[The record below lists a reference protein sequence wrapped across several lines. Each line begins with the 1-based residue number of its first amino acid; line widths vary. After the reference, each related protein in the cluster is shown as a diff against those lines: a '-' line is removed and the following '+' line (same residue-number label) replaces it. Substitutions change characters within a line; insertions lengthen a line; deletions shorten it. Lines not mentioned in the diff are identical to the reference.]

1 MFRSVKI
8 IQIIVVLFMF
18 FLNGHS
24 QEITNPFDI
33 DGLSAWWC
41 ADSVKQDSGAKISV
55 WHDLSEANVSANAI
69 IVEYAPTL
77 VKNVEYLN
85 NHAVLRFDGNDY
97 YDCGNV
103 LNVGS
108 LGITVFSVSMST
120 KSTGCYYAKAIKGG
134 GRYRYFLIHEN
145 NLGFTTQITNTKGV
159 IGKLKLNKYDILTAT
174 INKSVGYS
182 YLFQNEEG
190 LFAEQIG
197 TFNNFSSNY
206 NFLIGAYN
214 NSSGSVPPYENLY
227 LKGDI
232 AELIFY
238 DRPLSNI
245 ERQSV
250 ENYLRSKYFPGTERE
265 QFSFGDDI
273 VQEYSLKPITL
284 IVPDRSYF
292 QTRTWSTGE
301 TSQSIQ
307 VNKSGE
313 YSVFVTDDWGYEYV
327 DTIQI
332 DFPEINQIPNQILC
346 LGDTLKWDCG
356 LAGDYTYAWSTGE
369 TSQAIAITKAGTYS
383 VTVTDNA
390 GYFITSKPVTIT
402 VDSFPKTASLG
413 PDTLLCKGN
422 VIQLQ
427 TGAEYAKSYEWFNG
441 EETPYCVVDAP
452 GKYSVAVV
460 DSNNCV
466 AKDTVVIAVHGVA
479 PIVNFVAEKLCDG
492 NITQIL
498 QNSHTTDNTEIVE
511 HTWFMENDTLVG
523 DMVNHQFPTWGSYP
537 IQIRARNEEGCV
549 GVLFDTIHIHPTP
562 TASFS
567 PLIACQYTER
577 EITST
582 SKIAAGEITTYSWEV
597 DGNSSSEKSVPVLS
611 DEVRTIPAKLTVMS
625 DYGCTATKEDEIQ
638 VVASTKITL
647 VHKEVCVGDTVL
659 FFDATDYPV
668 YNAQQEAYW
677 LIDHTQKRS
686 YSSLLPYITTDTTTH
701 IVELYAK
708 TFNGCMNIG
717 RDTLRPYAIP
727 EPRMDTLYTCVGS
740 EIILKNSGV
749 SRDNIASYVW
759 NIASYVWNIADSLTF
774 TEEKPSF
781 VLQRSGLF
789 PVSLQVM
796 TEAGCQAATTSA
808 IVIDAQPQADFTFFP
823 KKGAEPLF
831 VNFTNES
838 KHAVAYTWTFEQ
850 KEVETTEEPSYL
862 FIDKETSYAKLVAHS
877 VHDCRDSIIKHI
889 PLTLADEQ
897 LHITDV
903 RASIDANGFVSYAV
917 QILNSGNVATS
928 NIELLLSSPDI
939 VSLSESWNGTLE
951 PGAVLDYVFA
961 AKTKSSSGTLP
972 KYVCV
977 TAEIVSPEEYKV
989 YFSDSYCMDK
999 TNEFTVYYVAPNPV
1013 GKEATVAF
1021 NVKRKGTIVVS
1032 CIDENGKIRISK
1044 EWNDIE
1050 AGYHTITMD
1059 TMELPSGRYVLV
1071 IAQDN
1076 QKQQIP
1082 FVK

>member
-1 MFRSVKI
+1 MKEYVNCTILCILGFISSYCSFSQNISDPTKV
-8 IQIIVVLFMF
+8 
-18 FLNGHS
+18 NGV
-24 QEITNPFDI
+24 
-33 DGLSAWWC
+33 SAWWC
-41 ADSVKQDSGAKISV
+41 ADSIKQENGSLVFGWQSLTEEPMV
-55 WHDLSEANVSANAI
+55 LSQLLDENA
-69 IVEYAPTL
+69 PRL
-77 VKNVEYLN
+77 FKNEENLGFHN
-85 NHAVLRFDGNDY
+85 VLRFDGNDFLSGG
-97 YDCGNV
+97 DI
-103 LNVGS
+103 LNVGN
-108 LGITVFSVSMST
+108 GGQTAFVVGMSKNKMGT
-120 KSTGCYYAKAIKGG
+120 FWAKSTAGSGK
-134 GRYRYFLIHEN
+134 YRYSLLYEN
-145 NLGFTTQITNTKGV
+145 NLRVICFTGQWFLINV
-159 IGKLKLNKYDILTAT
+159 NNNIEKYDLLSTKFDLKNADLQ
-174 INKSVGYS
+174 
-182 YLFQNEEG
+182 LFQDKNG
-190 LFAEQIG
+190 LYTTNIDVYSK
-197 TFNNFSSNY
+197 FNSRY
-206 NFLIGAYN
+206 DFLIGAYN
-214 NSSGSVPPYENLY
+214 NGEGSIPPNSSYY
-227 LKGDI
+227 LNGDI
-232 AELIFY
+232 AEIIFY
-238 DRPLSNI
+238 DRPLSNL

-265 QFSFGDDI
+265 QFSLGDDT
-273 VQEYSLKPITL
+273 VVSYGFKPIALT
-284 IVPDRSYF
+284 VPDRSYF
-292 QTRTWSTGE
+292 QTITWSTGE

-307 VNKSGE
+307 VNKPGE

-332 DFPEINQIPNQILC
+332 VFPEINQISNQILC

-356 LAGDYTYAWSTGE
+356 LAGDYTYVWSTGE
-369 TSQAIAITKAGTYS
+369 TSQAISITKAGTYS

-390 GYFITSKPVTIT
+390 GYSITSKPITIT
-402 VDSFPKTASLG
+402 VDSFPKVATLG

-422 VIQLQ
+422 IIQLQ
-427 TGAEYAKSYEWFNG
+427 QGAEHAKSYEWFNG
-441 EETPYCVVDAP
+441 EYTPYCVVDAP
-452 GKYSVAVV
+452 GKYSVEVM

-466 AKDTVVIAVHGVA
+466 ARDTMVVAVHGVA
-479 PIVNFVAEKLCDG
+479 PIVNFVAEKLCEG

-511 HTWFMENDTLVG
+511 HVWIMDADTLVG
-523 DMVNHQFPTWGSYP
+523 DVVSHQFPSWGAFP
-537 IQIRARNEEGCV
+537 IQIRATNEEGCV

-562 TASFS
+562 VASFS

-582 SKIAAGEITTYSWEV
+582 SKIADGEITTYSWEV
-597 DGNSSSEKSVPVLS
+597 DGNSFSEKSVQVLS
-611 DEVRTIPAKLTVMS
+611 DEIRMIPAKLTITS
-625 DYGCTATKEDEIQ
+625 DQGCTATKKDEIQ
-638 VVASTKITL
+638 VVPSTKITL
-647 VHKEVCVGDTVL
+647 VHKDVCVGDTVL

-668 YNAQQEAYW
+668 YNAMQDAYW
-677 LIDHTQKRS
+677 LLDHTQKRS
-686 YSSLLPYITTDTTTH
+686 YSLLLPYITTDTTMH

-759 NIASYVWNIADSLTF
+759 NIVDSLTF

-789 PVSLQVM
+789 PVSLQVT

-850 KEVETTEEPSYL
+850 KEVETIEDPSYL
-862 FIDKETSYAKLVAHS
+862 FTDKETSYAKLVAHS
-877 VHDCRDSIIKHI
+877 VHDCRDSITKRI

-897 LHITDV
+897 LQITDV
-903 RASIDANGFVSYAV
+903 RTTIDANGFVSYAV

-928 NIELLLSSPDI
+928 NIELLLSTPDI
-939 VSLSESWNGTLE
+939 ASLAESWNGTLE
-951 PGAVLDYVFA
+951 PGTVLDYVFA
-961 AKTKSSSGTLP
+961 AKTKSINGTLP

-989 YFSDSYCMDK
+989 YFSDNFCMDQ
-999 TNEFTVYYVAPNPV
+999 TNEFSVYYVAPNPV
-1013 GKEATVAF
+1013 DKEATVAF
-1021 NVKRKGTIVVS
+1021 NTKRKGTVTVS
-1032 CIDENGKIRISK
+1032 CIDENGKVRVK
-1044 EWNDIE
+1044 REWENIE
-1050 AGYHTITMD
+1050 AGFHTIQID

>member
-1 MFRSVKI
+1 VKK
-8 IQIIVVLFMF
+8 V
-18 FLNGHS
+18 
-24 QEITNPFDI
+24 ITNIISFCVVFFILSSAIYAQVNPTAI
-33 DGLSAWWC
+33 SGLSAWWC
-41 ADSVKQDSGAKISV
+41 ADSVKQD
-55 WHDLSEANVSANAI
+55 NN
-69 IVEYAPTL
+69 TL
-77 VKNVEYLN
+77 VSNWVSIDESTTVTQEIEDWAPMLVKEVSELN

-97 YDCGNV
+97 LNGGNV

-108 LGITVFSVSMST
+108 QGQTVFVVCMT
-120 KSTGCYYAKAIKGG
+120 KKKDASFYAKSYLGSIKN
-134 GRYRYFLIHEN
+134 RNCLIYESKPEFLI
-145 NLGFTTQITNTKGV
+145 QIGNTNYMPTGNAH
-159 IGKLKLNKYDILTAT
+159 IGEYDLFSTRIDFSK
-174 INKSVGYS
+174 NYMS
-182 YLFQNEEG
+182 LFQSGFYSMLEIPPVTG
-190 LFAEQIG
+190 M
-197 TFNNFSSNY
+197 TSNFD
-206 NFLIGAYN
+206 FLIGGYN
-214 NSSGSVPPYENLY
+214 NKSGSVPPYEGLFLN
-227 LKGDI
+227 GDI

-238 DRPLSNI
+238 NRPLSNI

-265 QFSFGDDI
+265 QFSLGKDTVVTYGF
-273 VQEYSLKPITL
+273 KPITL
-284 IVPDRSYF
+284 TVPDRSYF
-292 QTRTWSTGE
+292 QTIEWSTGE

-369 TSQAIAITKAGTYS
+369 TSQAIVITKAGTYS

-441 EETPYCVVDAP
+441 EETSYCVVDAP

-582 SKIAAGEITTYSWEV
+582 SKIAAGEITTYSWDV
-597 DGNSSSEKSVPVLS
+597 DGNSSSEKSVQVLS
-611 DEVRTIPAKLTVMS
+611 DEVRLIPVKLTITS
-625 DYGCTATKEDEIQ
+625 DQGCTATKEDEIQ

-647 VHKEVCVGDTVL
+647 VHKDVCVGDTVL

-686 YSSLLPYITTDTTTH
+686 YSSLLAYKTTDTTTH
-701 IVELYAK
+701 IIELYAK
-708 TFNGCMNIG
+708 TFNGCLNIG

-727 EPRMDTLYTCVGS
+727 EPRMDTMFTCVGT
-740 EIILKNSGV
+740 EIILQNSGK

-759 NIASYVWNIADSLTF
+759 QIADSLTF
-774 TEEKPSF
+774 TEERPSF
-781 VLQRSGLF
+781 VLQRSGLY
-789 PVSLQVM
+789 PVSLQVT
-796 TEAGCQAATTSA
+796 TEAGCQAATMSA

-850 KEVETTEEPSYL
+850 KEVETIEDPSYL
-862 FIDKETSYAKLVAHS
+862 FTDKETSYAKLVAHS
-877 VHDCRDSIIKHI
+877 VHDCRDSITKRI

-897 LHITDV
+897 LQITDV

-917 QILNSGNVATS
+917 QILNSGNVAIS
-928 NIELLLSSPDI
+928 NIELLLSTPDMA
-939 VSLSESWNGTLE
+939 SLAESWNGALE
-951 PGAVLDYVFA
+951 PGTVLDYVFA
-961 AKTKSSSGTLP
+961 AKTKSINGTLP

-1050 AGYHTITMD
+1050 AGYHTISMD
-1059 TMELPSGRYVLV
+1059 TMELPSGRYVL
-1071 IAQDN
+1071 IIEQDN
-1076 QKQQIP
+1076 QKQRIP

>member
-1 MFRSVKI
+1 VRNCLSIFLFLLFFVLNTTSI
-8 IQIIVVLFMF
+8 FAQIESPKSIL
-18 FLNGHS
+18 
-24 QEITNPFDI
+24 
-33 DGLSAWWC
+33 GLSAWWC
-41 ADSVKQDSGAKISV
+41 ADSVNQEDGA
-55 WHDLSEANVSANAI
+55 LVSSWYSMDEIGMVVNQQI
-69 IVEYAPTL
+69 EEFVPSL
-77 VKNVEYLN
+77 VKEVDGLN

-97 YDCGNV
+97 LLGENI
-103 LNVGS
+103 LNIGSVGQ
-108 LGITVFSVSMST
+108 TVFVVAKSNAANGCFFAKSLAGLGKNRYYCMYENKRPTFLVQYGATYFGPIGVS
-120 KSTGCYYAKAIKGG
+120 K
-134 GRYRYFLIHEN
+134 
-145 NLGFTTQITNTKGV
+145 LGDFELFSTQIDLAGE
-159 IGKLKLNKYDILTAT
+159 T
-174 INKSVGYS
+174 IS
-182 YLFQNEEG
+182 LFQDE
-190 LFAEQIG
+190 IG
-197 TFNNFSSNY
+197 VMKKETTPATSFTSSY
-206 NFLIGAYN
+206 DFIIGGYN
-214 NSSGSVPPYENLY
+214 NSQGTIPPHSSYY
-227 LKGDI
+227 LTGDI

-238 DRPLSNI
+238 DRPLSNL

-273 VQEYSLKPITL
+273 VQDYSLKPITL
-284 IVPDRSYF
+284 TVPDRSYF
-292 QTRTWSTGE
+292 QTITWSTGE

-307 VNKSGE
+307 VNKPGE

-332 DFPEINQIPNQILC
+332 DFPEINQIQNQILC
-346 LGDTLKWDCG
+346 LGDTLKWDSG
-356 LAGDYTYAWSTGE
+356 LAGDYTYVWSTGE

-390 GYFITSKPVTIT
+390 GYSITSKSVTIT
-402 VDSFPKTASLG
+402 MDSFPKTASLG

-441 EETPYCVVDAP
+441 EETPYCAVDAP

-479 PIVNFVAEKLCDG
+479 PIVNFIAENVCDG

-582 SKIAAGEITTYSWEV
+582 SKIAAGEITTYSWDV

-677 LIDHTQKRS
+677 LIDYTQKRS
-686 YSSLLPYITTDTTTH
+686 YSSLLAYKTTDTTTH
-701 IVELYAK
+701 IIELYAK
-708 TFNGCMNIG
+708 TFNGCLNIG

-749 SRDNIASYVW
+749 SRD

-808 IVIDAQPQADFTFFP
+808 IVIDVQPQADFTFFP

-850 KEVETTEEPSYL
+850 KEVETIEDPSYL
-862 FIDKETSYAKLVAHS
+862 FTDKETSYAKLVAHS
-877 VHDCRDSIIKHI
+877 VHDCRDSITKRI

-897 LHITDV
+897 LQITDV
-903 RASIDANGFVSYAV
+903 RTTIDANGFVSYAV
-917 QILNSGNVATS
+917 QILNCGNVATS
-928 NIELLLSSPDI
+928 NIELLLSTPDI
-939 VSLSESWNGTLE
+939 ASLAESWNGTLE
-951 PGAVLDYVFA
+951 PGTVLDYVFA
-961 AKTKSSSGTLP
+961 AKTKSINGTLP

-989 YFSDSYCMDK
+989 YFSDSFCMDQ
-999 TNEFTVYYVAPNPV
+999 TNEFSVYYVAPNPV
-1013 GKEATVAF
+1013 DKEATVAF
-1021 NVKRKGTIVVS
+1021 NTKRKGTVTVS
-1032 CIDENGKIRISK
+1032 CIDENGKVRVK
-1044 EWNDIE
+1044 REWENIE
-1050 AGYHTITMD
+1050 VGFHTIQID
-1059 TMELPSGRYVLV
+1059 TMELPSGRYVL
-1071 IAQDN
+1071 IIEQDN